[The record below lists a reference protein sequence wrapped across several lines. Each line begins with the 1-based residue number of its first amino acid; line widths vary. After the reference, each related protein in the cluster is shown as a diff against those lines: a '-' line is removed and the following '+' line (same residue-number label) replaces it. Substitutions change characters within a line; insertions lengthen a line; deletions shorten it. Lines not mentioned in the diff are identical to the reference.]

1 MSGDIPQTGRVWAVG
16 PPAIGPFF
24 RRHGPALADRISLM
38 ARLAIFIDGGYLANL
53 AEHQF
58 HKWVDHEKLSN
69 EIRDIIAGST
79 REPLDLL
86 RTYFY
91 DSLPYQ
97 SNPPSN
103 DEAQRFSRKRSFF
116 SALQRLPNYTVRQGR
131 LMYRGDDAR
140 GRPIFQQ
147 KRVDLMIGLDIAG
160 LAAKRQISHAALLS
174 GDSDLLPAV
183 EAAQQ
188 EGVAVWLVHGP
199 QSTYARELW
208 NLADDRLSI
217 DLGFMQ
223 RVERS

>member
-1 MSGDIPQTGRVWAVG
+1 
-16 PPAIGPFF
+16 
-24 RRHGPALADRISLM
+24 M
-38 ARLAIFIDGGYLANL
+38 ARLAIFIDGGYLVNL
-53 AEHQF
+53 AEHHF
-58 HKWVDHEKLSN
+58 SIWVDHEKLSN

-97 SNPPSN
+97 SNPPSAE
-103 DEAQRFSRKRSFF
+103 EALRFSRKRSFF

-131 LMYRGDDAR
+131 LMYKGDDAQ

-147 KRVDLMIGLDIAG
+147 KRVDLMLGLDIAS
-160 LAAKRQISHAALLS
+160 LAAKQQITHAAVLS

-188 EGVAVWLVHGP
+188 EGVVVWLVHGP
-199 QSTYARELW
+199 PSTYARELW
-208 NLADDRLSI
+208 ELADNRLSI
-217 DLGFMQ
+217 DRGFMQ
-223 RVERS
+223 RIERSQGGQGAARG

>member
-1 MSGDIPQTGRVWAVG
+1 
-16 PPAIGPFF
+16 
-24 RRHGPALADRISLM
+24 M

-53 AEHQF
+53 AEHHF
-58 HKWVDHEKLSN
+58 RIRVDHEKLGN
-69 EIRDIIAGST
+69 EIRDVIAGST

-91 DSLPYQ
+91 DCLPYQ
-97 SNPPSN
+97 GNPPTN
-103 DEAQRFSRKRSFF
+103 EEAQRFSRKRSFF
-116 SALQRLPNYTVRQGR
+116 SALQRLPNYKIRQGR
-131 LMYRGDDAR
+131 LMHRGDDAH

-160 LAAKRQISHAALLS
+160 LAAKQQITHAALLS

-217 DLGFMQ
+217 DRGFMQ
-223 RVERS
+223 RVERSQGGPAAAHG

>member
-1 MSGDIPQTGRVWAVG
+1 
-16 PPAIGPFF
+16 
-24 RRHGPALADRISLM
+24 M
-38 ARLAIFIDGGYLANL
+38 AKLAIFIDGGYLAKL
-53 AEHQF
+53 AEQQF
-58 HKWVDHEKLSN
+58 QKWVDHEKLSN

-97 SNPPSN
+97 SDPPSHE
-103 DEAQRFSRKRSFF
+103 EAQRFSRKRSFF

-131 LMYRGDDAR
+131 LMYRGDDAD
-140 GRPIFQQ
+140 GKPIFQQ
-147 KRVDLMIGLDIAG
+147 KRVDLMIGLDITG

-183 EAAQQ
+183 EATQQ

-199 QSTYARELW
+199 QSTYASELW
-208 NLADDRLSI
+208 NLADNRLPIDR
-217 DLGFMQ
+217 GFMQ
-223 RVERS
+223 RVERSQGGPAAARG